1 MSGFAFILADLLTTF
16 GRDAYHAQVTE
27 LLFVVFAVAP
37 IVAGAPLL
45 LAQWDRYKRADNARR
60 RNAQRRRMERTVR

>member
-1 MSGFAFILADLLTTF
+1 MSGFAFILADLMTAL

-27 LLFVVFAVAP
+27 LFFIIFVTAP

-45 LAQWDRYKRADNARR
+45 LAQWNRYKREDNARR
-60 RNAQRRRMERTVR
+60 RAAQRRRMERTVR

>member
-1 MSGFAFILADLLTTF
+1 MSGFAFILADLMTAL

-27 LLFVVFAVAP
+27 FFFIIFVTAP

-45 LAQWDRYKRADNARR
+45 LAQWDRYKREDNARR
-60 RNAQRRRMERTVR
+60 RAAQRRRMERTAR